1 MAAELPLPKQILAHA
16 HWTMGKQK
24 MSKSRGNVAD
34 PFQVLKD
41 CGVDPVRYYLVR
53 DGGLADDGG
62 SFSEREKKKRKIPND
77 LIYCSLLDYSED
89 MIRTRYKKDLASQL
103 GNLLNRST
111 AKTLLSDGIVPIKS
125 DTLDARDEF
134 MHKEIS
140 ETAGKPKK
148 RKEK

>member
-41 CGVDPVRYYLVR
+41 YGVDPVRYYLVR

-62 SFSEREKKKRKIPND
+62 ICINVHFFFAI
-77 LIYCSLLDYSED
+77 
-89 MIRTRYKKDLASQL
+89 
-103 GNLLNRST
+103 
-111 AKTLLSDGIVPIKS
+111 
-125 DTLDARDEF
+125 
-134 MHKEIS
+134 EIWY
-140 ETAGKPKK
+140 
-148 RKEK
+148 